1 MSTNTAVMQ
10 DGYPNR
16 GPAAFAVT
24 TATLVLS
31 TVFVVSR
38 LICRAGIVRRV
49 SWDDYFIALAW
60 FLAFGM
66 SFSIDYAATK
76 GLGRRDANIDPN
88 DRGALRR
95 CEYVFSILYVCDWS
109 HPL

>member
-1 MSTNTAVMQ
+1 MSDFAVNR

-31 TVFVVSR
+31 TVFVVAR
-38 LICRAGIVRRV
+38 LVTRAGIVKRL

-60 FLAFGM
+60 FLAFGLA
-66 SFSIDYAATK
+66 FTIDYGSTK
-76 GLGRRDANIDPN
+76 GLGRLDINIDDK
-88 DRGALRR
+88 DRGSLRR
-95 CEYVFSILYVCDWS
+95 CEYVFSILYV
-109 HPL
+109 